1 MGRMGIALSEGIG
14 CGSNAPNGCPEG
26 TATGRGCVCI
36 QAASQPLEHD
46 TMAIEQTIRSF
57 ATNLLTYGAS
67 EVASKASRLL
77 VVIVVAR
84 TLDLT
89 EVGIA
94 AAAMAAAD
102 ILKSLTENGVVQR
115 IIAARDR
122 ELEATCATASRIFW
136 VWCISLFL
144 LQAAVAGVMYAW
156 GSSTTLTLLVL
167 ILGAEFLFMPAGL
180 VQVALAM
187 RAGKLKQ
194 TAAIAGSQVVGA
206 NLLAAAIVFVWPSA
220 IALLLPRLLSAPI
233 WLVAV
238 RRLHPWSRDRS
249 AGFAP
254 LRPFVIY
261 GRSVLGTEL
270 VKAIRLQADKIV
282 VGMTLGGE
290 ALGLYFMA
298 FNAGLSLSN
307 AFTMAFATVLF
318 PTLSQSSNQAQAL
331 RHSIC
336 VALCLITP
344 VIVLQAL
351 AAPYYVPILLGAD
364 WAHISGIVSILCL
377 VAIPTTLWTA
387 TAGWL
392 RANNRPEVE
401 LMVTIALALAT
412 VANTFALAPFGLT
425 AVATGY
431 ACVTTVI
438 FVIAAWPGL
447 RTAFF
452 PQTFQEA

>member
-1 MGRMGIALSEGIG
+1 MAHDQSIR
-14 CGSNAPNGCPEG
+14 
-26 TATGRGCVCI
+26 TF
-36 QAASQPLEHD
+36 AA
-46 TMAIEQTIRSF
+46 
-57 ATNLLTYGAS
+57 NLLSYGAS

-77 VVIVVAR
+77 VVVVVAR

-115 IIAARDR
+115 IIAAKDR
-122 ELEATCATASRIFW
+122 ELDATCATASRIFW
-136 VWCISLFL
+136 VWCFSLFA
-144 LQAAVAGVMYAW
+144 LQAAVAGVLYTTGA
-156 GSSTTLTLLVL
+156 STTLAVLVL
-167 ILGAEFLFMPAGL
+167 ILGAEYLFMPAGL

-194 TAAIAGSQVVGA
+194 TAAIAGGQIVGA

-220 IALLLPRLLSAPI
+220 IALLLPRFLSAPI
-233 WLVAV
+233 WLIAV
-238 RRLHPWSRDRS
+238 RRLHPWKRDAS

-254 LRPFVIY
+254 LRPFFVY

-307 AFTMAFATVLF
+307 AFTTAFATVLF
-318 PTLSQSSNQAQAL
+318 PALSQSSHQAQAL
-331 RHSIC
+331 RQSIC
-336 VALCLITP
+336 IAICAITP
-344 VIVLQAL
+344 VIVLQSV
-351 AAPYYVPILLGAD
+351 AAPFYVPILLGPD
-364 WAHISGIVSILCL
+364 WADISGIVSILCL

-392 RANNRPEVE
+392 RANDRPEVE
-401 LMVTIALALAT
+401 LVVTAALALAT
-412 VANTFALAPFGLT
+412 IANSFVLAPFGLT

-431 ACVTTVI
+431 AVI
-438 FVIAAWPGL
+438 STLVFVVAAWPGL

-452 PQTFQEA
+452 QTSMQEV